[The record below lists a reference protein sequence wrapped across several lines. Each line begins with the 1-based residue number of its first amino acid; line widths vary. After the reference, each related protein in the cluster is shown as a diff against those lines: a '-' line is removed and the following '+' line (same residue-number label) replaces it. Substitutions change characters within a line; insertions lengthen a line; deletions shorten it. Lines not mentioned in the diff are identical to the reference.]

1 MRLFF
6 LFASLFLVSNT
17 KAQRTDRKLEKE
29 INRIVQGF
37 HGEVGIYVKNLKTGK
52 VAAYQSDSLF
62 PTASMVKI
70 PILVGIMDKIA
81 RGELQYHQE
90 LIYNDSLLYAGS
102 DILGSFKSGEKIE
115 LSKVMMLSLSTS
127 DNTASL
133 WLQSL
138 AGGGVRINEL
148 LDSLGLQYTRV
159 NSRTPGR
166 RENWEIYG
174 WGQSTPHE
182 MASLMEKIYHGQVIN
197 REVSNRMLRVLGR
210 NYWDEEAISQIPP
223 TVFVAS
229 KNGAV
234 NESRSET
241 LLVMAPHGPYIFSIM
256 TKNQADQSWNE
267 DNEGWEL
274 ARRLSALLWS
284 HFEPRYH

>member
-166 RENWEIYG
+166 RENWEMYG

-274 ARRLSALLWS
+274 ARKLSALLWS